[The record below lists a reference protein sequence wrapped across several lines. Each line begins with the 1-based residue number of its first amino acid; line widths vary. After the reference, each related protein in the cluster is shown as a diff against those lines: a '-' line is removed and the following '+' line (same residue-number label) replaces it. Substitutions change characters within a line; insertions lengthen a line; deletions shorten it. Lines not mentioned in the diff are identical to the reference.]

1 MVAETIVQRACN
13 TAIIAA
19 MNKMDLIRPEQLQ
32 SHWDAYMALL
42 PESLAVGVSATR
54 GDNLELLTHEV
65 LDRLPIG
72 PKYYSEAEVTDAYE
86 RDIAADL
93 IRSAALELLRDEIP
107 HSLAV
112 QIDEYKERGDRG
124 AYIAAMLYVE
134 RDSQKGIVI
143 GKRGSML
150 REIGKLGRKSI
161 EQMSGRKVYL
171 DLRVKVWPHWRDDAT
186 ALRQLGYG

>member
-1 MVAETIVQRACN
+1 
-13 TAIIAA
+13 
-19 MNKMDLIRPEQLQ
+19 
-32 SHWDAYMALL
+32 
-42 PESLAVGVSATR
+42 
-54 GDNLELLTHEV
+54 
-65 LDRLPIG
+65 
-72 PKYYSEAEVTDAYE
+72 
-86 RDIAADL
+86 
-93 IRSAALELLRDEIP
+93 
-107 HSLAV
+107 V

-124 AYIAAMLYVE
+124 AYITAMLYVE

-150 REIGKLGRKSI
+150 REIGKLGRESI